1 MNEWMDGWMDGWIG
15 GWMNEW
21 ILTSRWLVV
30 GVQNLSTASIV
41 RPSWGWLTPAVSH
54 GRSRLCRPCARAGT
68 NRSNP
73 LLRWKT
79 GPHGVHGPHGFLMFL
94 EAVTAAAGALAV
106 QTLVVYVVS
115 VGGFEEKRSL
125 LRVGWCELV
134 SSGVHSWWVQRDLV
148 KQQQCETFSS
158 TVQTAQGCASTRV
171 YWSWIWL
178 SWGP

>member
-1 MNEWMDGWMDGWIG
+1 M
-15 GWMNEW
+15 
-21 ILTSRWLVV
+21 
-30 GVQNLSTASIV
+30 Q
-41 RPSWGWLTPAVSH
+41 PSWGWLTPADSFGV
-54 GRSRLCRPCARAGT
+54 GWKRQRAGIS
-68 NRSNP
+68 NRVPEPFLMAGADSADRVQEQAP
-73 LLRWKT
+73 TVGAWW
-79 GPHGVHGPHGFLMFL
+79 HGLAPQIQPHGPHGFLMFL

-115 VGGFEEKRSL
+115 VGGFEEKICL
-125 LRVGWCELV
+125 LRVGWCESL